1 MGVESYLSNQISTLS
16 IATAANDMPSEGTR
30 YMGGHNRQNQPY
42 INGYHQIVVF
52 PPTGIFTGDKGVVNQ
67 WLSSTCEGFTPHS
80 ITTNFV
86 DVLGQGQIGASFPS
100 GRTVNREFTL
110 TFREY
115 RSLPI
120 LNIFRT
126 WHSLFDPHLGMATLT
141 AANLLPVNYKGMI
154 IVGILKPTMNDKG
167 LITNDDVEEVY
178 CYEGVFPSSLP
189 DDTITTI
196 DQATQD
202 VVQASVTFKFDGAPL
217 DKGFGGG
224 TEQTLLKKYVTL
236 LNTREYN
243 NTYKFNIGAN
253 LPTVLPTDFIY
264 T

>member
-1 MGVESYLSNQISTLS
+1 MAVYDYLSNQITALS
-16 IATAANDMPSEGTR
+16 NATDADDMPSEGTR
-30 YMGGHNRQNQPY
+30 YIGGHNRKNQPY
-42 INGYHQIVVF
+42 INGYHQIVIF
-52 PPTGIFTGDKGVVNQ
+52 PPTGLFTTAGSVNVNS

-126 WHSLFDPHLGMATLT
+126 WHSLFDPHLGMSTLS
-141 AANLLPVNYKGMI
+141 AADLTPINYKGMI
-154 IVGILKPTMNDKG
+154 MVGILKPTMSG
-167 LITNDDVEEVY
+167 GVITKDDVEEVY

-202 VVQASVTFKFDGAPL
+202 SVQASVTFKFDGAPL
-217 DKGFGGG
+217 DKGFP
-224 TEQTLLKKYVTL
+224 ELLTKYVAL
-236 LNTREYN
+236 LGTRNYN
-243 NTYKFNIGAN
+243 ETYKFNIGAN
-253 LPTVLPTDFIY
+253 LPTVLPTDFSY